1 MDLSETRMQI
11 TPKKPIRSKRNT
23 RARSVGQICPP
34 GSRTA
39 SLYSGSSS
47 GSSSRSTPKGRT
59 PNGGRTRHRSICS
72 PNGLTKT
79 SIKRIQSI
87 RDSRT
92 EIGSILE
99 HSTLQI
105 SRLDSDFEQ
114 SIFKVD
120 EDESHYNGMASFMDQ
135 SMVTI
140 PDYDPAVKTFDC
152 VICRRKFYHENSLD
166 AHMVLHSTRDTLSRY
181 GRDSPNA
188 HITHSKNDRN
198 CKFCRKSFTSKWK
211 LRFHIAKNHF
221 KSVQSHLLLV
231 L

>member
-1 MDLSETRMQI
+1 MDLSETRMQM
-11 TPKKPIRSKRNT
+11 TPKKPIRSKRNA

-34 GSRTA
+34 GSRTS
-39 SLYSGSSS
+39 SLYSGSS
-47 GSSSRSTPKGRT
+47 GSSRSTPNGRT
-59 PNGGRTRHRSICS
+59 PNSGRTRHRSICS

-120 EDESHYNGMASFMDQ
+120 EDESHHSL
-135 SMVTI
+135 
-140 PDYDPAVKTFDC
+140 DYDPAVKTYNC
-152 VICRRKFYHENSLD
+152 AICRRKFYHENSLD

-188 HITHSKNDRN
+188 HFATHSKNDRN

>member
-1 MDLSETRMQI
+1 MWNLNFHLLANDFRQNLQF
-11 TPKKPIRSKRNT
+11 RSFFEWVAKC
-23 RARSVGQICPP
+23 A
-34 GSRTA
+34 
-39 SLYSGSSS
+39 
-47 GSSSRSTPKGRT
+47 SSRSTL
-59 PNGGRTRHRSICS
+59 NSGRTRHRSICS

-120 EDESHYNGMASFMDQ
+120 EDESHHQGMTSFMDQ

-140 PDYDPAVKTFDC
+140 PDYDPAVKTYDC
-152 VICRRKFYHENSLD
+152 AICRRKFYHENSLD

-181 GRDSPNA
+181 GRDSPESYFWLSWA
-188 HITHSKNDRN
+188 SVIFWLSFYEEKIQKPRKVRAGDCLLHSPQR
-198 CKFCRKSFTSKWK
+198 
-211 LRFHIAKNHF
+211 I
-221 KSVQSHLLLV
+221 
-231 L
+231 

>member
-181 GRDSPNA
+181 GREPPSV
-188 HITHSKNDRN
+188 HISKSDKN
-198 CKFCRKSFTSKWK
+198 CKFCRKSFTNKWK

>member
-1 MDLSETRMQI
+1 MDSETRMQR

-34 GSRTA
+34 GSRSS

-47 GSSSRSTPKGRT
+47 GSSSRSTPNGR
-59 PNGGRTRHRSICS
+59 NSRAERTRHRSICS

-120 EDESHYNGMASFMDQ
+120 EDESHHHGMASFMDQ
-135 SMVTI
+135 SMATI
-140 PDYDPAVKTFDC
+140 PDYDPAVKTYDC
-152 VICRRKFYHENSLD
+152 AICRRKFYHENSLD

-181 GRDSPNA
+181 GREPPNDR
-188 HITHSKNDRN
+188 IPHSKNDKN